1 MGFKSL
7 CLNRSGAIRAKI
19 FLMFLEKMPDMAEK
33 LPNIKIRIYQWN
45 FSHFLAKNVCNR
57 SRITIT
63 LVRPENRQ
71 VFLEA
76 ACGFR

>member
-33 LPNIKIRIYQWN
+33 LPNIKIRIYDHRKTDVQN
-45 FSHFLAKNVCNR
+45 ELNA
-57 SRITIT
+57 
-63 LVRPENRQ
+63 
-71 VFLEA
+71 
-76 ACGFR
+76 